1 MSETKRQGSGWYRRS
16 IMAMAMIAVF
26 CYGFAF
32 AEADRGAVLYKQY
45 VSAYTTC
52 FERTMADGDGPMDCN
67 QDPEV
72 RTQLMAHRAA
82 FSLGE
87 PFLNLAVSLTL
98 AVMLSP
104 LFRLLGRLLLLAL
117 AIGGSGGAAGSP
129 A

>member
-1 MSETKRQGSGWYRRS
+1 MSETKQQGSRWYRRS

-26 CYGFAF
+26 CYSFAF
-32 AEADRGAVLYKQY
+32 AEADRGSVLYKQY
-45 VSAYTTC
+45 VAAYTAC
-52 FERTMADGDGPMDCN
+52 FERTMAGAEAPVDCN

-72 RTQLMAHRAA
+72 RGHLIAHRAA

-104 LFRLLGRLLLLAL
+104 LLRLLGRFLLLAL